1 MTEFSREDKLRSAVF
16 TGVDLRDARFVE
28 SDLSRVVM
36 RGVEIAGADIDAP
49 WLVHGGTL
57 LVNGVNV
64 IDYVE
69 SELNKRFPGRD
80 LRRPTDPDSLRTA
93 WAALEQAWTT
103 ALDRVGAMPDGTVD
117 ISVAGEWSF
126 ASTLRHLVFATD
138 LWLGDTVL
146 GLDQPYSPIG
156 QRHDDSDPGPATGDD
171 SPTYDEILRVRAER
185 LTLVRDFIAGVTAAE
200 LAEQHQNPH
209 DPDYPETTLSCL
221 LVILEEEWEH
231 LRFATRDLDAI
242 ESGAAAAQA

>member
-103 ALDRVGAMPDGTVD
+103 ALDRVGAD
-117 ISVAGEWSF
+117 AGRDCRHLGRRRVVLRLHTPTSG
-126 ASTLRHLVFATD
+126 LRHR
-138 LWLGDTVL
+138 
-146 GLDQPYSPIG
+146 PM
-156 QRHDDSDPGPATGDD
+156 
-171 SPTYDEILRVRAER
+171 
-185 LTLVRDFIAGVTAAE
+185 AG
-200 LAEQHQNPH
+200 
-209 DPDYPETTLSCL
+209 
-221 LVILEEEWEH
+221 
-231 LRFATRDLDAI
+231 
-242 ESGAAAAQA
+242 